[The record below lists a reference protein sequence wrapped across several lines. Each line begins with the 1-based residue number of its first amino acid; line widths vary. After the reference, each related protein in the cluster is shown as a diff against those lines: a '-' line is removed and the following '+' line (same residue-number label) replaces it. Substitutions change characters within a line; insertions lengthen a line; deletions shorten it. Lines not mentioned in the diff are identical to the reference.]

1 MILLNPFY
9 ECFYEIRLY
18 LYGLGGTVIQE
29 WGCCSV
35 NDCNDSLFEVSFES
49 NRDLAEK
56 TTNSGTHLH
65 HSTTARLVVGLI
77 IGIQLQILF
86 FV

>member
-18 LYGLGGTVIQE
+18 LYGLGGTGIQE

-49 NRDLAEK
+49 NRDPSEK
-56 TTNSGTHLH
+56 TTNSGTYLH
-65 HSTTARLVVGLI
+65 HSTTTRLVVEVI
-77 IGIQLQILF
+77 TGIQLQILF
-86 FV
+86 LV

>member
-18 LYGLGGTVIQE
+18 LYCVGGTVIQE

-65 HSTTARLVVGLI
+65 HSTTARLVVELI